1 MAKYTPE
8 QLREIRLRNLRQN
21 QHKDVSGK
29 AEMIPADISGYIY
42 PHVINL
48 LTAVEFIIYCD
59 EVRGWVKDHEEWKV
73 KEDIDDINGIAMEK
87 VIQFRLLSEKK
98 VKKNLDIDKEFTS
111 SKTREQNHR
120 NNLGAKRATRI
131 TEHKITNNT
140 TNNVVVLAGRIDDSK
155 LQQLRELNNRE
166 IADDDNMYPV
176 KDALDVSLIEE
187 TQ

>member
-98 VKKNLDIDKEFTS
+98 SKKNFEIDKEFTS
-111 SKTREQNHR
+111 SKNREQIHR
-120 NNLGAKRATRI
+120 NNLGAKRASRI
-131 TEHKITNNT
+131 AEQRNISNT
-140 TNNVVVLAGRIDDSK
+140 TNNVVVLAGRIDDNK
-155 LQQLRELNNRE
+155 LKQLRDINRAE
-166 IADDDNMYPV
+166 EEKDSLMFPV
-176 KDALDVSLIEE
+176 RDALEVSLIEE
-187 TQ
+187 D

>member
-8 QLREIRLRNLRQN
+8 QLREIRLRNLKQN
-21 QHKDVSGK
+21 KLKDTSGK
-29 AEMIPADISGYIY
+29 AEMIPSDLAGYVY

-111 SKTREQNHR
+111 SKNREQNHR
-120 NNLGAKRATRI
+120 NNLGAKRASRI
-131 TEHKITNNT
+131 TESKITKNT
-140 TNNVVVLAGRIDDSK
+140 TNNVVVLAGRIDDDK
-155 LQQLRELNNRE
+155 IKQLRELNSRE
-166 IADDDNMYPV
+166 IEGDEALFPV
-176 KDALDVSLIEE
+176 RDALDVSLIEE